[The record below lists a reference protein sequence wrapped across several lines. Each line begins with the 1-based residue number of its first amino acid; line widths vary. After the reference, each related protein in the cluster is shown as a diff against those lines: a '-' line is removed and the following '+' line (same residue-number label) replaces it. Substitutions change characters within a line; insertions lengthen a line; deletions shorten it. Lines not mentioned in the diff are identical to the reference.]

1 MELVSLSLLH
11 TLVKD
16 PEERVVPVSRE
27 WLREK
32 QEREPTSDDKSV
44 VDEEEKQKLV
54 SSRKKARR
62 TDLPPPPREPRKKTV
77 TGSKESMAPPPPK
90 MLPKERAVSKE
101 RAAVATTTNK
111 KRPVREKKEKKMAAV
126 EKPPRKKAA
135 LEKKTGEVTCVLHR
149 AFCSARET
157 LIIDEV
163 RKCESGERRL
173 ELLEEHAELFSKRR
187 LRELCRE
194 WNVEAR
200 GTLEE
205 MRKLIAWAGVDKDS
219 GGGEMVLLLPDRRTM
234 DSWADMDISQI
245 KAEMKALERRRDAAE
260 SCK

>member
-1 MELVSLSLLH
+1 MELVSLSLLC

-27 WLREK
+27 WLRAK
-32 QEREPTSDDKSV
+32 QEREPTVDDESV
-44 VDEEEKQKLV
+44 VDEEEKEEEQENQKLI
-54 SSRKKARR
+54 SLRKKYAEARR
-62 TDLPPPPREPRKKTV
+62 ADLSPREPRKK
-77 TGSKESMAPPPPK
+77 SAAASAPPK
-90 MLPKERAVSKE
+90 VLPKERAVPKE
-101 RAAVATTTNK
+101 KDVTTNK

-126 EKPPRKKAA
+126 EKPARKKAV
-135 LEKKTGEVTCVLHR
+135 LGKKTGEVTRVLHR

-157 LIIDEV
+157 LIIEEV
-163 RKCESGERRL
+163 RKCESGGRRL

-205 MRKLIAWAGVDKDS
+205 MRKLIAWAGLDKN
-219 GGGEMVLLLPDRRTM
+219 GGDGVVALLLPDGRTM

-245 KAEMKALERRRDAAE
+245 KAEMKALERRKDAAE
-260 SCK
+260 SGK